1 MAMPAL
7 FGALGQRYSSVMRT
21 LQAIFLSAALL
32 CNSSA
37 HANNTWTAVGLF
49 DIGTFYVDL
58 DTVTR
63 AGDHRKVWTALDYR
77 TPQTNQHS
85 KKPYK
90 STRMQMEF
98 DCKDQTVRSLSLS
111 YHTGVRLSGEVLST
125 EGVIG
130 PFEPVPPE
138 TPIFKIM
145 RLVC

>member
-1 MAMPAL
+1 MPMPTL
-7 FGALGQRYSSVMRT
+7 FGIPGQRYSSVMRT
-21 LQAIFLSAALL
+21 LQALFLSAALL
-32 CNSSA
+32 CNSGA
-37 HANNTWTAVGLF
+37 HANTWTAVGLF

-58 DTVTR
+58 DNVTH
-63 AGDHRKVWTALDYR
+63 AGDHRKVWTSLDYR
-77 TPQTNQHS
+77 DPQTNQHS

-130 PFEPVPPE
+130 PFEPVPPD

>member
-1 MAMPAL
+1 MPMPAL
-7 FGALGQRYSSVMRT
+7 FGSSARRYSSVMRT
-21 LQAIFLSAALL
+21 LQALFLSAALL
-32 CNSSA
+32 CTSGA
-37 HANNTWTAVGLF
+37 HANTWTAVGLF

-58 DTVTR
+58 DNVTR
-63 AGDHRKVWTALDYR
+63 AGDHRKVWTSLDYR
-77 TPQTNQHS
+77 NPQTNQHS

>member
-1 MAMPAL
+1 MPMPAL
-7 FGALGQRYSSVMRT
+7 FGTRDERYSSVMRT
-21 LQAIFLSAALL
+21 LPTLLLSAALL
-32 CNSSA
+32 FTSGT
-37 HANNTWTAVGLF
+37 HANTWTSVGLF

-58 DTVTR
+58 DSMSRT
-63 AGDHRKVWTALDYR
+63 GEHRKVWTALDYR
-77 TPQTNQHS
+77 NPQTHQHS
-85 KKPYK
+85 KKLYK

>member
-1 MAMPAL
+1 
-7 FGALGQRYSSVMRT
+7 MRT
-21 LQAIFLSAALL
+21 LQALFLCAALL
-32 CNSSA
+32 CNSGA
-37 HANNTWTAVGLF
+37 HANTWTAVGLF

-58 DTVTR
+58 DNVTR
-63 AGDHRKVWTALDYR
+63 MGEHRKVWTSLDYR
-77 TPQTNQHS
+77 DPQTNQHS

-130 PFEPVPPE
+130 PFEPVPPD

>member
-1 MAMPAL
+1 MHHL
-7 FGALGQRYSSVMRT
+7 K
-21 LQAIFLSAALL
+21 ALL
-32 CNSSA
+32 LASLVLTSNLTLA
-37 HANNTWTAVGLF
+37 AQWMAVGLF

-58 DTVTR
+58 DNITH
-63 AGDHRKVWTALDYR
+63 AGENHKAWTMLDYR
-77 TPQTNQHS
+77 DSKVHTPTGKNF
-85 KKPYK
+85 K

-98 DCKDQTVRSLSLS
+98 NCKEQTVRTLSLS
-111 YHTGVRLSGEVLST
+111 YHTGVRLSGDTLST

>member
-1 MAMPAL
+1 MHHL
-7 FGALGQRYSSVMRT
+7 K
-21 LQAIFLSAALL
+21 ALL
-32 CNSSA
+32 LASLVLTSNLTFA
-37 HANNTWTAVGLF
+37 AQWMAVGLF

-58 DTVTR
+58 DNITH
-63 AGDHRKVWTALDYR
+63 AGENHKAWTMLDYR
-77 TPQTNQHS
+77 DPKVHTPTGKNF
-85 KKPYK
+85 K

-98 DCKDQTVRSLSLS
+98 NCKEQTVRTLSLS
-111 YHTGVRLSGEVLST
+111 YHTGVRLSGDALST

>member
-1 MAMPAL
+1 
-7 FGALGQRYSSVMRT
+7 MRT
-21 LQAIFLSAALL
+21 LQALFLSAALL
-32 CNSSA
+32 CSPA
-37 HANNTWTAVGLF
+37 TQANTWTAVGLF

-58 DTVTR
+58 DNVTR
-63 AGDHRKVWTALDYR
+63 LGDHRKVWTSLDYR
-77 TPQTNQHS
+77 NPQTNQHS
-85 KKPYK
+85 KKSYK

-111 YHTGVRLSGEVLST
+111 YHAGVRLSGEVLST

>member
-1 MAMPAL
+1 MPMPAV
-7 FGALGQRYSSVMRT
+7 FGTRRQRYSSVMRT
-21 LQAIFLSAALL
+21 LQALFLCAALL
-32 CNSSA
+32 CNSGA
-37 HANNTWTAVGLF
+37 HANTWTAVGLF

-58 DTVTR
+58 DNVTR
-63 AGDHRKVWTALDYR
+63 AGDHRKVWTSLDYR
-77 TPQTNQHS
+77 DPQTNQHS

-130 PFEPVPPE
+130 PFEPVPPD

>member
-1 MAMPAL
+1 
-7 FGALGQRYSSVMRT
+7 MRT
-21 LQAIFLSAALL
+21 LQALFLSAALL
-32 CNSSA
+32 CSPA
-37 HANNTWTAVGLF
+37 TQANTWTAVGLF

-58 DTVTR
+58 DNVTHV
-63 AGDHRKVWTALDYR
+63 GDHRKVWTSLDYR
-77 TPQTNQHS
+77 NPQTNQHS

-111 YHTGVRLSGEVLST
+111 YHAGVRLSGEVLST